1 MVTNIFKLRFLS
13 SSMRKTNR
21 QFQIIQ
27 SNTTQIPQSFT
38 LTDLIWRLDMRI
50 FKCKQQY

>member
-21 QFQIIQ
+21 QFQTKQ
-27 SNTTQIPQSFT
+27 SNTTPIPQFFT
-38 LTDLIWRLDMRI
+38 LTDLIWGLDMRI
-50 FKCKQQY
+50 NYAYF